1 MATFPIQ
8 RSLAILT
15 FLLLISATHESS
27 KPTLFIIGDSTVK
40 NGSGK
45 GEGSL
50 WGWGDFLY
58 EQFDTTKIHLE
69 NDARGGRSSRT
80 FQTEGLWDK
89 VLSKL
94 KPGDFVIM
102 QFGHN
107 DGGAVNDTLR
117 ARGSIKGVGEE
128 TEEIDNLITKKHEI
142 VHSFGWYMRKYIH
155 DTKAKGCTPI
165 VCSLVARNVWENGK
179 VVRAGNSY
187 AGWAQEVAK
196 KEEAFYIDL
205 NDLVAT
211 RYETLGPDEVKTKL
225 FLSDHTH
232 TTEAGA
238 RINAS
243 LVGDA
248 LKKQK
253 KLVLKKYLK

>member
-8 RSLAILT
+8 RSLALLT

-94 KPGDFVIM
+94 
-102 QFGHN
+102 
-107 DGGAVNDTLR
+107 
-117 ARGSIKGVGEE
+117 
-128 TEEIDNLITKKHEI
+128 
-142 VHSFGWYMRKYIH
+142 
-155 DTKAKGCTPI
+155 
-165 VCSLVARNVWENGK
+165 
-179 VVRAGNSY
+179 
-187 AGWAQEVAK
+187 
-196 KEEAFYIDL
+196 
-205 NDLVAT
+205 
-211 RYETLGPDEVKTKL
+211 
-225 FLSDHTH
+225 
-232 TTEAGA
+232 
-238 RINAS
+238 
-243 LVGDA
+243 
-248 LKKQK
+248 
-253 KLVLKKYLK
+253 